1 VGSLVKYRILI
12 VDDESIVRDFV
23 SEVLIR
29 MGHAP
34 LAVESGEK
42 ALEHLARNEYD
53 LVITDY
59 KMPGISGL
67 DVLREAVRLW
77 PDCRVIVITAFG
89 TIEHAVGA
97 MKLGAHDYLTK
108 PISPDHI
115 ELVVSKALEYK
126 TLKLEN
132 RILRREISEKYS
144 FENIIGKAAP
154 MRQVF
159 ELIERA
165 GPSDSTILISGESG
179 TGKELVAKAIHYN
192 SLRSGG
198 PFVKMNCAALPEGL
212 IESELFGHEKGA
224 FTGAIRATRGRFELA
239 DGGTLLLDEISE
251 IRSGLQAKLLRV
263 LQEREFERI
272 GSGQSI
278 KTNVRVI
285 ATSNRDLKSEVAN
298 GNFRDDLYYRLNVI
312 PIELPPLRQ
321 RSEDIPLLCEFFLSK
336 FAQKMGIPPKTL
348 SERAKQIL
356 LQYPW
361 PGNVR
366 ELENVIERAT
376 VISRNQEL
384 LPSDFP
390 NEISTGI
397 SEIVRGGLDVGLTI
411 DTAEKMLILKTLNAN
426 AGNKTKTAELLG
438 ITTRTLRNKLQEYG
452 LGDNG

>member
-1 VGSLVKYRILI
+1 VKHKILI
-12 VDDESIVRDFV
+12 VDDEAIVRDFV

-34 LAVESGEK
+34 LAVDSGEK
-42 ALEHLARNEYD
+42 AMEYLERSEYD

-67 DVLREAVRLW
+67 DVLKKTISLW
-77 PDCRVIVITAFG
+77 PDCRVIIITAFG

-108 PISPDHI
+108 PMSPDQI

-126 TLKLEN
+126 SLKLEN
-132 RILRREISEKYS
+132 RLLRREISEKYS
-144 FENIIGKAAP
+144 YENIIGKAAP
-154 MRQVF
+154 MRMVF
-159 ELIERA
+159 DLIQRA
-165 GPSDSTILISGESG
+165 SPADSTILISGESG

-192 SLRSGG
+192 SSRAGG
-198 PFVKMNCAALPEGL
+198 PFIKMNCAALPEGL

-224 FTGAIRATRGRFELA
+224 FTGAIRSTRGRFELA

-251 IRSGLQAKLLRV
+251 IRPGLQAKLLRV

-278 KTNVRVI
+278 KTDVRVI
-285 ATSNRDLKSEVAN
+285 ATSNRELKDEVAK
-298 GNFRDDLYYRLNVI
+298 GNFRDDLFYRLNVI

-321 RSEDIPLLCEFFLSK
+321 RQEDIPLLCEYFLSK
-336 FAQKMGIPPKTL
+336 FAQKMGIPAKTL
-348 SERAKQIL
+348 SEKAL
-356 LQYPW
+356 AALVTYPW

-366 ELENVIERAT
+366 ELENIIERAT

-384 LPSDFP
+384 VISDFP
-390 NEISTGI
+390 PDISTGI
-397 SEIVRGGLDVGLTI
+397 SELSKGSLEVGTTI
-411 DTAEKMLILKTLNAN
+411 DDAEKMLILKTLKAN
-426 AGNKTKTAELLG
+426 AGNRTKTAELLG

-452 LGDNG
+452 MGDGV

>member
-1 VGSLVKYRILI
+1 LKYKILI
-12 VDDESIVRDFV
+12 VDDEAIVREFV
-23 SEVLIR
+23 TEVLIR

-34 LAVESGEK
+34 LAVDSGEK
-42 ALEHLARNEYD
+42 ALQYLQRNEYD

-59 KMPGISGL
+59 KMPGISGIDL
-67 DVLREAVRLW
+67 LREAIRLW

-89 TIEHAVGA
+89 TIEQAVGA

-115 ELVVSKALEYK
+115 EMVVSKALEYK

-132 RILRREISEKYS
+132 RMLRREISEKYS

-154 MRQVF
+154 MKMVF
-159 ELIERA
+159 ELIQRA
-165 GPSDSTILISGESG
+165 SPADSTILISGESG

-192 SLRSGG
+192 SSRAGG
-198 PFVKMNCAALPEGL
+198 PFIKMNCAALPEGL

-224 FTGAIRATRGRFELA
+224 FTGAIRSTRGRFELA

-251 IRSGLQAKLLRV
+251 IRPGLQAKLLRV

-285 ATSNRDLKSEVAN
+285 ATSNRDLKDEVAK
-298 GNFRDDLYYRLNVI
+298 GTFRDDLYYRLNVI
-312 PIELPPLRQ
+312 PIELPPLRK
-321 RSEDIPLLCEFFLSK
+321 RNEDIPLLCEYFLSK

-348 SERAKQIL
+348 SERT
-356 LQYPW
+356 LQLFSRYAW

-384 LPSDFP
+384 LPTDFP
-390 NEISTGI
+390 AEISVGI
-397 SEIVRGGLDVGLTI
+397 SEMTKGGIEVGLTI
-411 DTAEKMLILKTLNAN
+411 DGAEKMLIIRTLKAN
-426 AGNKTKTAELLG
+426 SGNRTKTAEVLG
-438 ITTRTLRNKLQEYG
+438 ITTRTLRTKLQEYG
-452 LGDNG
+452 LGDGA